1 MSECFGFVQHS
12 VTASNGDKEGTP
24 VAILEASL
32 AGMPIIS
39 TSHAGIKDAVE
50 HNITGVLSEEYD
62 VDEKELNN
70 NSTIPVKNNSTIFYP
85 IGPFS
90 PNYSTNFGLT
100 RDQAA
105 KRFHVM
111 HDGEL
116 ISGIPAFAA
125 LWQQM
130 PGLKWLAWIVSLP
143 LIRTVAALVYD
154 YILAPLLFTLHKRR
168 EARGNAKKIA

>member
-1 MSECFGFVQHS
+1 MSKKTTVIYNDTCPICAREV
-12 VTASNGDKEGTP
+12 NGYRRATTRRDMDIAYAG
-24 VAILEASL
+24 LSDCDL
-32 AGMPIIS
+32 A
-39 TSHAGIKDAVE
+39 A
-50 HNITGVLSEEYD
+50 
-62 VDEKELNN
+62 
-70 NSTIPVKNNSTIFYP
+70 
-85 IGPFS
+85 
-90 PNYSTNFGLT
+90 FGLT

-111 HDGEL
+111 QDGEL

-125 LWQQM
+125 LWRQM